1 MLVDEENG
9 IGTLNLA
16 ANSLRKSS
24 KFIGGRVH
32 PYFLVFWVRY

>member
-16 ANSLRKSS
+16 ANPLRKSS
-24 KFIGGRVH
+24 KFVGGRVH
-32 PYFLVFWVRY
+32 LYLAVF